1 MILYTIMPEQLVYP
15 ADYSQCESQKV
26 VNINGVE
33 LMVSEE
39 EHGSYSIVR
48 VLSTD
53 PFHYLEFELTEN
65 NLLAKRRILF
75 RSYGII

>member
-26 VNINGVE
+26 VNIHGVE

-39 EHGSYSIVR
+39 EHGCYS
-48 VLSTD
+48 
-53 PFHYLEFELTEN
+53 
-65 NLLAKRRILF
+65 
-75 RSYGII
+75 

>member
-39 EHGSYSIVR
+39 EHGYYSIVR
-48 VLSTD
+48 VLRS
-53 PFHYLEFELTEN
+53 
-65 NLLAKRRILF
+65 RRPS
-75 RSYGII
+75 RS

>member
-39 EHGSYSIVR
+39 EHGYYSIVR

-53 PFHYLEFELTEN
+53 PLHYLEFEPGQKIT
-65 NLLAKRRILF
+65 F
-75 RSYGII
+75 

>member
-15 ADYSQCESQKV
+15 ADYSQCESQKI

-39 EHGSYSIVR
+39 ERGSYSIVR

-53 PFHYLEFELTEN
+53 PLHYLEFEPGKQIT
-65 NLLAKRRILF
+65 F
-75 RSYGII
+75 

>member
-15 ADYSQCESQKV
+15 VDYSQCESQKV

-39 EHGSYSIVR
+39 EHGCYSIVR
-48 VLSTD
+48 
-53 PFHYLEFELTEN
+53 
-65 NLLAKRRILF
+65 AKYGPTSLF
-75 RSYGII
+75 RV

>member
-1 MILYTIMPEQLVYP
+1 MYP
-15 ADYSQCESQKV
+15 VDYSQCESQKV

-39 EHGSYSIVR
+39 EHGCYSIVR

-53 PFHYLEFELTEN
+53 PLHYLEFEPGQKIT
-65 NLLAKRRILF
+65 F
-75 RSYGII
+75 

>member
-39 EHGSYSIVR
+39 EHGCYSIVR
-48 VLSTD
+48 VLSTN
-53 PFHYLEFELTEN
+53 PFDYLEYEPGQKITF
-65 NLLAKRRILF
+65 
-75 RSYGII
+75 

>member
-1 MILYTIMPEQLVYP
+1 MRFEKLNELIDGRADDRYRRDNVTMILYTIMPEQLVYP

-39 EHGSYSIVR
+39 EHGYYSIVR

-53 PFHYLEFELTEN
+53 HFTT
-65 NLLAKRRILF
+65 
-75 RSYGII
+75 

>member
-53 PFHYLEFELTEN
+53 PFHYLEFEPGQKITFS
-65 NLLAKRRILF
+65 KKKDF
-75 RSYGII
+75 V

>member
-39 EHGSYSIVR
+39 EHGCYSIVR

-53 PFHYLEFELTEN
+53 PFHYLEFEPGQKIT
-65 NLLAKRRILF
+65 F
-75 RSYGII
+75 

>member
-39 EHGSYSIVR
+39 EHGYYCTR
-48 VLSTD
+48 VKYGSAS
-53 PFHYLEFELTEN
+53 
-65 NLLAKRRILF
+65 LLRV
-75 RSYGII
+75 

>member
-26 VNINGVE
+26 VNVNGVE
-33 LMVSEE
+33 MVVSEE
-39 EHGSYSIVR
+39 NNHSYSVVR

-53 PFHYLEFELTEN
+53 PSHYLQYEPGQKITF
-65 NLLAKRRILF
+65 
-75 RSYGII
+75 

>member
-15 ADYSQCESQKV
+15 TDYSQCESQRV

-33 LMVSEE
+33 LMISEE
-39 EHGSYSIVR
+39 EHGCYSIVR

-53 PFHYLEFELTEN
+53 PLHYLEFEPGQKIT
-65 NLLAKRRILF
+65 F
-75 RSYGII
+75 

>member
-39 EHGSYSIVR
+39 ENMDII
-48 VLSTD
+48 
-53 PFHYLEFELTEN
+53 
-65 NLLAKRRILF
+65 LLYAC
-75 RSYGII
+75 

>member
-33 LMVSEE
+33 LVVSEE
-39 EHGSYSIVR
+39 DNQCYSIVR
-48 VLSTD
+48 VLSRIR
-53 PFHYLEFELTEN
+53 LTT
-65 NLLAKRRILF
+65 
-75 RSYGII
+75 

>member
-1 MILYTIMPEQLVYP
+1 MMVQKGQCYNDFIYTIMPEQLVYP

-39 EHGSYSIVR
+39 NMGVI
-48 VLSTD
+48 
-53 PFHYLEFELTEN
+53 
-65 NLLAKRRILF
+65 LL
-75 RSYGII
+75 YVC